1 MTEFVR
7 CAVLPH
13 IEARRSC
20 QENSCYR
27 PHTHDA
33 FSIGI
38 IESGTSVFAGPLSGS
53 VKLEP
58 GDVIVIAAGQVHQCN
73 PDDGSWR
80 YQMMHMDQD
89 WVAPLTATD
98 HAVALFS
105 GVTVLRR
112 PDLHECATAWAD
124 LIFAGESAE
133 RIESGFRELVDELG
147 DAAPKYSVTGG
158 TDLVL
163 IDRLRPILDRLRDDE
178 SNPSLD
184 ELSVIA
190 GLTKYELVRAVKR
203 ATGLAPLA
211 WRQNARIQKARQLL
225 RNGHPIADTAH
236 ELGFTDQSHFHR
248 VFRAHVAASPG
259 MYRA

>member
-147 DAAPKYSVTGG
+147 DAAPEYSVTGG